1 MRQEEVG
8 IVAVGAGPANLALAV
23 ALEELAPDEL
33 AANTLLVEQHED
45 VAWQRGMLLPWT
57 ESQVSF
63 LKDLVT
69 LRNPRSQFSFV
80 NYLYSVG
87 RLDEFINLGTAT
99 PYRLEISNYL
109 RWVAR
114 SLTRVRVRYGQAV
127 IGVQPCVESGMVT
140 GWQVQFADGDQVRC
154 RDVVV
159 GIGREPR
166 VPQPFNALPPETV
179 VHSAEFTTRL
189 AKLDRERTRRI
200 VVIGAAQ
207 SAAEML
213 WAAYQTFPDA
223 SCTMVMRSI
232 GLQLYET
239 SKFTNE
245 LFYPSFVDEF
255 HGALPE
261 ARSQL
266 LREMRRTNYA
276 GLTPSMLDG
285 LYRQIYQDRLSG
297 TERLSMIPMTDVVDA
312 AMVDGDVVLTLRDRR
327 TGRHSTLACDLVLLG
342 TGFRPQMPPMVRQ
355 LVAAVGAPELKVDR
369 NYRVLLP
376 PEVTARCYVQG
387 VNEETH
393 GIADSLISV
402 LAVRSAEIVA
412 DLLAGHDTDAP
423 FPARSAPDVLTA
435 VTNNFGGEVRSR

>member
-1 MRQEEVG
+1 MSSEQVG
-8 IVAVGAGPANLALAV
+8 ILAVGAGPANLALAV
-23 ALEELAPDEL
+23 ALEELAPHDL
-33 AANTLLVEQHED
+33 AAGTLLVERYED
-45 VAWQRGMLLPWT
+45 VAWQRGMLLPWA

-80 NYLYSVG
+80 NYLHSVG
-87 RLDEFINLGTAT
+87 RLDEFINLGSAT

-114 SLTRVRVRYGQAV
+114 SLQRVRVRYGRDV
-127 IGVQPCVESGMVT
+127 VSVRPCVDAGVT
-140 GWQVQFADGDQVRC
+140 VGWQVGFADGGEVRC
-154 RDVVV
+154 RDLVV
-159 GIGREPR
+159 GVGREPR
-166 VPQPFNALPPETV
+166 IPDPFADLPTERV
-179 VHSAEFTTRL
+179 IHSAEFTSRVTG
-189 AKLDRERTRRI
+189 LDPDRARRI

-213 WAAYQTFPDA
+213 WAAYQRFPKA

-255 HGALPE
+255 HAALPE
-261 ARSQL
+261 ARTQL

-285 LYRQIYQDRLSG
+285 LYRQIYQDRLTG
-297 TERLSMIPMTDVVDA
+297 TERLSMVPMTDVVA
-312 AMVDGDVVLTLRDRR
+312 ADLVGEDVVLTLRDRK
-327 TGRHSTLACDLVLLG
+327 TGGQSTLACDVVLLG
-342 TGFRPQMPPMVRQ
+342 TGFRQRMPALLRQ
-355 LVAAVGAPELKVDR
+355 LSAATGAGDVAVDR

-376 PEVTARCYVQG
+376 PDVAARCYVQG

-402 LAVRSAEIVA
+402 LAVRAEEIVT
-412 DLLAGHDTDAP
+412 DLLTTRTDDNP
-423 FPARSAPDVLTA
+423 FPLPVESDVLTA
-435 VTNNFGGEVRSR
+435 VTDNFRGEVRSL